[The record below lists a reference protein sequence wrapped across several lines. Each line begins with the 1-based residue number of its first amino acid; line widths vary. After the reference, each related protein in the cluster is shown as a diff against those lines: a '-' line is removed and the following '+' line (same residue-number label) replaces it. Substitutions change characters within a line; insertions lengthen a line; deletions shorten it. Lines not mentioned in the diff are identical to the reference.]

1 MTGLRKNRPGPFK
14 SFGRR
19 TEWRLG
25 GGGSSCYIRG
35 TGRRVIVVRSP
46 DPEVFEEAI
55 FVLREDRMKN
65 AGPQQVME
73 EARRA
78 ADAYLRKNSVP
89 VRRQARGIRG
99 LWIGLGAAVL
109 GGLTWMILHFMVL

>member
-1 MTGLRKNRPGPFK
+1 MTGLRKNRTGSFK
-14 SFGRR
+14 SISRR
-19 TEWRLG
+19 TEWRQG
-25 GGGSSCYIRG
+25 GGASWYIRG

-65 AGPQQVME
+65 AGPQQVLE

-78 ADAYLRKNSVP
+78 ADAYLRKNTVP
-89 VRRQARGIRG
+89 GRHPGRRPLG
-99 LWIGLGAAVL
+99 LWIGVGAAVL
-109 GGLTWMILHFMVL
+109 GGIAWLILHLAGL

>member
-1 MTGLRKNRPGPFK
+1 MTVLRKNLAALFNTA
-14 SFGRR
+14 GRR
-19 TEWRLG
+19 TEWRKG
-25 GGGSSCYIRG
+25 GGASCYIRG
-35 TGRRVIVVRSP
+35 TSRRVIVVRSP

-65 AGPQQVME
+65 AGPQQVLE

-78 ADAYLRKNSVP
+78 ADAYLRKNTVP
-89 VRRQARGIRG
+89 GRHPRRRSLG

-109 GGLTWMILHFMVL
+109 GGIAWLILHFAGL